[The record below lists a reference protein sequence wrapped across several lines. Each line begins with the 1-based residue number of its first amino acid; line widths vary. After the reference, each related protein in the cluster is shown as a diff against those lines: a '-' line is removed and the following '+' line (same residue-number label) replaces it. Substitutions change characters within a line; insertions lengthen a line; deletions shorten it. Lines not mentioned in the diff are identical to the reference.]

1 MTNREWL
8 IKQMEE
14 ENEEELKDFVLN
26 GFSCSR
32 CPNWHNVCKK
42 IRECTPQ
49 FVEWLRK
56 EREEGET

>member
-26 GFSCSR
+26 GFPCSQ
-32 CPNWHNVCKK
+32 CPNWPKVCKA
-42 IRECTPQ
+42 RDCVVQ
-49 FVEWLRK
+49 FVKWLRK
-56 EREEGET
+56 EREEK